1 MLVQQHLFIMKD
13 NNTEYQQQMQYGKYA
28 ARHVE
33 NENIVLRKMA
43 SLVSV
48 AFLLV
53 FTMNYGLGGYHRTK
67 RFLHQLFFTF

>member
-28 ARHVE
+28 ASHVE
-33 NENIVLRKMA
+33 YENIVLRKMA

-53 FTMNYGLGGYHRTK
+53 FTMNYGHW
-67 RFLHQLFFTF
+67 FLL